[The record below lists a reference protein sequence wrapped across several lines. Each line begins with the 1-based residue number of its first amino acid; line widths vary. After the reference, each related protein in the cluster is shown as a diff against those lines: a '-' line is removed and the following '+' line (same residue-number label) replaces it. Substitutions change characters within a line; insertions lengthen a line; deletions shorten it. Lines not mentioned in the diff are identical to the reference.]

1 MKRREIAYILG
12 IWVGLAVGCMTAGD
26 PPIRSVVLPVGTKI
40 IAEDPAQIRTALGVD
55 TNNTGKVVLLTR
67 PLLLSE

>member
-1 MKRREIAYILG
+1 MKRRTMGLLIVG
-12 IWVGLAVGCMTAGD
+12 IWCLAGCVTSGD
-26 PPIRSVVLPVGTKI
+26 PPGRSVVLPVGTKI
-40 IAEDPAQIRTALGVD
+40 IAEDPAPIRTTLGVD